1 MNLIES
7 LFAEKIE
14 KRNYLEAILDNFSFV
29 DMLIE
34 QSDVERVMTESILTG
49 KAKVGDDTKKAL
61 EDQIAKC
68 DNTIKFSDLG
78 DDDDDD
84 DDKKEDKNE
93 KND

>member
-34 QSDVERVMTESILTG
+34 QSDIDRVE
-49 KAKVGDDTKKAL
+49 A
-61 EDQIAKC
+61 
-68 DNTIKFSDLG
+68 
-78 DDDDDD
+78 
-84 DDKKEDKNE
+84 KEDKE
-93 KND
+93 

>member
-29 DMLIE
+29 DTLIE
-34 QSDVERVMTESILTG
+34 QSDIDRVMTESIPTG
-49 KAKVGDDTKKAL
+49 RPKVGEDTKKAL
-61 EDQIAKC
+61 EDEIAKC

-84 DDKKEDKNE
+84 DEKEDKNE
-93 KND
+93 KDD